1 MPKAKGRLVAVLI
14 VLGAVGSGPST
25 VARAQGVAAE
35 LGISGGRMTD
45 ERGVR
50 SDAASLGARLLAR
63 PNSSI
68 AFSLAGNASR
78 LDNTAWQVGG
88 STALSA
94 RTPEVA
100 RLALSVSGAAGATRA
115 SYGATFLTGEATP
128 ALEARFG
135 ALTLYGGGH
144 VASGRTTVDA
154 QPNAAVPVVLTSR
167 TRSLH
172 APVYGAVWS
181 LALDQSVP
189 LTLAYRE
196 EPARMAGQTITD
208 RSGDATLSISRVM
221 LGASMGRRSV
231 ANVHTPFWTGS
242 AGVQLTPTVSL
253 QAVGGKYPSSLL
265 TGAAAGTFVNIGLQ
279 FSTGAAPRVAHLPRP
294 RGVESAPRGIVRLSI
309 RAPEATRVEVAGDW
323 NGWTPVA
330 ARRASNGVWYADL
343 ALPPGDYRY
352 AFRLDGSEWRVPE
365 GAVASDDGF
374 GGKTAYVSVARRSTT
389 VSRTNFQEEK

>member
-1 MPKAKGRLVAVLI
+1 MPKTRSRLAAVI
-14 VLGAVGSGPST
+14 VVLGAAGFDPSA
-25 VARAQGVAAE
+25 VVRAQGVVTE
-35 LGISGGRMTD
+35 LGLSGGRMTD

-50 SDAASLGARLLAR
+50 SDAASLGARLLAS
-63 PNSSI
+63 PNGLV

-78 LDNTAWQVGG
+78 LDNTAWQLGG
-88 STALSA
+88 TTAMSA

-100 RLALSVSGAAGATRA
+100 HLALSVAGAASATRA

-135 ALTLYGGGH
+135 AVTLYGGGH

-167 TRSLH
+167 TRTLR

-181 LALDQSVP
+181 LALDESVP
-189 LTLAYRE
+189 LSLAYRE
-196 EPARMAGQTITD
+196 EPARVEGATITD
-208 RSGDATLSISRVM
+208 RSADATLAVARLT
-221 LGASMGRRSV
+221 LGASVGRRSV
-231 ANVHTPFWTGS
+231 AGTRTPFWTGS
-242 AGVQLTPTVSL
+242 AGVQITPAMSL

-265 TGAAAGTFVNIGLQ
+265 TGAAAGTFVSIGLQ
-279 FSTGAAPRVAHLPRP
+279 FSTGGAARGARLPRP
-294 RGVESAPRGIVRLSI
+294 RGVESAPRGVVRLSI
-309 RAPEATRVEVAGDW
+309 RAPSATRVEVAGDW

-374 GGKTAYVSVARRSTT
+374 GGKTAYVSVARRSTSI
-389 VSRTNFQEEK
+389 SRTNFQEEK